1 MSKKI
6 IWAAWGNIDI
16 ASKPYRKSYSDV
28 AYRYE
33 FPVDR
38 FNLLDNRLEIDC
50 ANIVKAP
57 VYNLTNVTN
66 DHRDKFFNALDQ
78 TADEIYRLAGDK
90 IIHLAYS
97 GGVDSTVALCA
108 LMRHPLY
115 QEKLQAGKIKVC
127 MNSTSIQEYP
137 ELFYDTILTS
147 IPFEFI
153 DFNKIMKDSSA
164 YLVTGDMGDYITASS
179 DILSLT
185 ANDTQLD
192 VHSNWQKLIPYIQK
206 MKGSTLFLEMLDTL
220 RQKSI
225 FEISSINQLVWW
237 FSQCLTYQDEL
248 ARPYIW
254 STTKHNDSILDKS
267 KVYRFFY
274 SDVITTFSYEYISTN
289 PVVRS
294 YEEGKQWFKEYI
306 VNHTKHSS
314 YLNKTKI
321 YSQRLSLR
329 LLHKSQL
336 YIEHDRVLS
345 DFTNKKL

>member
-6 IWAAWGNIDI
+6 IWASWGNIDI

-28 AYRYE
+28 AYRFE

-50 ANIVKAP
+50 ANIVKTP
-57 VYNLTNVTN
+57 VYNLTNITN

-78 TADEIYRLAGDK
+78 TADEIYRLAGNK
-90 IIHLAYS
+90 TIHLAYS

-115 QEKLQAGKIKVC
+115 KERLEAGKIKIC
-127 MNSTSIQEYP
+127 LNSTSIQEYP
-137 ELFYDTILTS
+137 ELFYNTILPT

-153 DFNKIMKDSSA
+153 DFNKIMNDDNA
-164 YLVTGDMGDYITASS
+164 YLVTGDMGDYIISSS
-179 DILSLT
+179 DVLSLT
-185 ANDTQLD
+185 SNDTQLNLND
-192 VHSNWQKLIPYIQK
+192 DWQKLIPYIQK
-206 MKGSTLFLEMLDTL
+206 IDNSELFLEILDIL
-220 RQKSI
+220 KQKSI
-225 FEISSINQLVWW
+225 FEITSVNQLVWW

-254 STTKHNDSILDKS
+254 SNTKHNDSILDES

-274 SDVITTFSYEYISTN
+274 SNVITTFSYEYLSTN
-289 PVVRS
+289 PVISS
-294 YEEGKQWFKEYI
+294 YEEGKRWFKEYI
-306 VNHTKHSS
+306 VNYTNDLR
-314 YLNKTKI
+314 YFNKTKI

-329 LLHKSQL
+329 LIYKSQL
-336 YIEHDRVLS
+336 YIENNKVLS
-345 DFTNKKL
+345 DFTNKQL

>member
-16 ASKPYRKSYSDV
+16 ASKPYRKSYADV
-28 AYRYE
+28 AYRHE

-57 VYNLTNVTN
+57 AYNLTNITN

-78 TADEIYRLAGDK
+78 TADEIYRLAGNK
-90 IIHLAYS
+90 IIHMAYS

-108 LMRHPLY
+108 LIRHPLY
-115 QEKLQAGKIKVC
+115 KETLEAGKIKIC
-127 MNSTSIQEYP
+127 LNSASIQEYP
-137 ELFYDTILTS
+137 ELFYNTILPT

-153 DFNKIMKDSSA
+153 DYDKIMNDDNA
-164 YLVTGDMGDYITASS
+164 YLVTGDMGDYIIASS
-179 DILSLT
+179 DALSFTNNDPNLNLN
-185 ANDTQLD
+185 AN
-192 VHSNWQKLIPYIQK
+192 WRKLIPYIQVID
-206 MKGSTLFLEMLDTL
+206 GSELFLEMLDTL

-225 FEISSINQLVWW
+225 FEITSVNQLVWW

-254 STTKHNDSILDKS
+254 STTKHNDSILDES

-274 SDVITTFSYEYISTN
+274 SDAITTFSYEYLSTN
-289 PVVRS
+289 PAISS
-294 YEEGKQWFKEYI
+294 YEEGKQWFKEYV
-306 VNHTKHSS
+306 VNHTNNLD
-314 YLNKTKI
+314 YLNKPKI

-329 LLHKSQL
+329 LIYKSQL
-336 YIEHDRVLS
+336 YIKNNKVLS
-345 DFTNKKL
+345 DFTNTQL

>member
-1 MSKKI
+1 MTQI

-28 AYRYE
+28 AYRFE

-38 FNLLDNRLEIDC
+38 FDLLDNRLEINC
-50 ANIVKAP
+50 ANIVKTP
-57 VYNLTNVTN
+57 IYNFTNITN
-66 DHRDKFFNALDQ
+66 DHRDKFFHVLDK

-90 IIHLAYS
+90 TIHLAYS

-115 QEKLQAGKIKVC
+115 KEKLQSGKIKVC

-137 ELFYDTILTS
+137 ELFYNTILPT

-153 DFNKIMKDSSA
+153 DYNKIMNDDNA
-164 YLVTGDMGDYITASS
+164 YLITGDMGDYIIASS
-179 DILSLT
+179 DAISLT
-185 ANDTQLD
+185 NNDPNLNLND
-192 VHSNWQKLIPYIQK
+192 NWQKLIPYIQK
-206 MKGSTLFLEMLDTL
+206 IDGAELFLEMLDIL
-220 RQKSI
+220 RKKSI

-254 STTKHNDSILDKS
+254 STTKDNNSILDES

-274 SDVITTFSYEYISTN
+274 SDLITTFSYEYLSTN
-289 PVVRS
+289 PNISS
-294 YEEGKQWFKEYI
+294 YEEGRRWFKEYI
-306 VNHTKHSS
+306 VNHTNDLH
-314 YLNKTKI
+314 YLNKNKI

-329 LLHKSQL
+329 LIYKSQL
-336 YIEHDRVLS
+336 YIKNNNVLW
-345 DFTNKKL
+345 DFTNKQL